1 MTRVPA
7 DHVLLDAP
15 PPPDDATLLARIAA
29 VEARMKTRRTVRDFD
44 ARPVPR
50 AVIEAAIRIAGGAP
64 NGANLQPWHFVAI
77 SDSATKARIREG
89 AEEEERAFY
98 AGKAGEEWLDALA
111 PLGTDASKPFLAEA
125 PWLIVVFGE
134 RRTKDASGKLVKPY
148 YVPESVNIAIGFLIA
163 ALHEAGLATLT
174 HTPAPMGFLN
184 EICGR
189 PPGDK
194 PYVLLVVGHP
204 KPGATVPKR
213 AFWKKGMEEIA
224 TFR

>member
-1 MTRVPA
+1 MTRAAA
-7 DHVLLDAP
+7 DHVPLAPAP
-15 PPPDDATLLARIAA
+15 PADDATLLARIGA
-29 VEARMKTRRTVRDFD
+29 VEARMRTRRTVRDFD
-44 ARPVPR
+44 TRPVPR
-50 AVIEAAIRIAGGAP
+50 AVIVAAIRIAGGAP

-77 SDSATKARIREG
+77 GDPATKARIREG
-89 AEEEERAFY
+89 AEEEERTFY
-98 AGKAGEEWLDALA
+98 AGRAGEDWLDALA

-134 RRTKDASGKLVKPY
+134 RRTKDPSGKLVKPY

-184 EICGR
+184 AICGR
-189 PPGDK
+189 PTGDK

-204 KPGATVPKR
+204 KPDAMVPRR
-213 AFWKKGMEEIA
+213 AFWKKPLDEIA
-224 TFR
+224 TFM